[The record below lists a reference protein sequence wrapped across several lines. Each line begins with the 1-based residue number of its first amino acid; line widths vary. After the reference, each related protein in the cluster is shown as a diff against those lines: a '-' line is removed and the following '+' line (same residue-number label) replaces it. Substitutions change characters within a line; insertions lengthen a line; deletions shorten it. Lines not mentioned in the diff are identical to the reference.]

1 MIERVAII
9 GLGLI
14 GGSMGMALLQGQVAR
29 EVVGYDRDSRALEMG
44 LEVGAISRAAGS
56 APEAVEEAK
65 LVILAV
71 PVGSLPAV
79 AREIAPYLSA
89 EAVITDTGSTKGRLV
104 SVLEDIFHLRGHF
117 IGGHPMTGSERAGIA
132 AADRYL
138 LENAVYLLTPTER
151 TDQDALR
158 WLKRVLKTLGA
169 RVLCLSPE
177 DHDRIA
183 GAVSHLPHL
192 LAVSL
197 MQLAAKLSREHPE
210 LLMLAA
216 GGFRDTTR
224 IAGGNP
230 IMWRDIYLNNAQTI
244 LDMLE
249 LWKGELH
256 RLADLLKAADAKG
269 LEEILQDS
277 RSLRAQIPARQ
288 KGLLPNLHEIVITV
302 PDKPGVIGYVG
313 QMLGQEGINISDI
326 EILRVREGE
335 GGTIRLGFTSASAA
349 EQALNVLRQHG
360 VTARWRDSG

>member
-14 GGSMGMALLQGQVAR
+14 GGSMGMALLQGKVAR
-29 EVVGYDRDSRALEMG
+29 GVVGYDREARALEVG
-44 LEVGAISRAAGS
+44 LEVGAISEAAGS
-56 APEAVEEAK
+56 APAAVKDAN

-71 PVGSLPAV
+71 PVGSMLTV
-79 AREIAPYLSA
+79 ACQIAPYLPP
-89 EAVITDTGSTKGRLV
+89 EAVITDTGSTKGSLV
-104 SVLEDIFHLRGHF
+104 RALEDIFGSRANY
-117 IGGHPMTGSERAGIA
+117 IGGHPMTGSERAGIG

-151 TDQDALR
+151 TNQEALH
-158 WLKRVLKTLGA
+158 WLEKILKALGA

-177 DHDRIA
+177 DHDRIV

-197 MQLAAKLSREHPE
+197 MQLAFKLSEQHPQ

-224 IAGGNP
+224 VAGGNP
-230 IMWRDIYLNNAQTI
+230 IMWRDIYLSNAQTI
-244 LDMLE
+244 LEMLE
-249 LWKGELH
+249 LWQKELQ
-256 RLADLLKAADAKG
+256 RLGDLIKAGDRTG
-269 LEEILQDS
+269 LEQVLQNA

-288 KGLLPNLHEIVITV
+288 KGLLPALHEIVIMV
-302 PDKPGVIGYVG
+302 PDKPGVIGHIG

-349 EQALNVLRQHG
+349 EHALTVLRQHG
-360 VTARWRDSG
+360 VTARWRDSS

>member
-29 EVVGYDRDSRALEMG
+29 EVVGYDREARALETG
-44 LEVGAISRAAGS
+44 LEVGAISRVAGS
-56 APEAVEEAK
+56 APEAVEDAE

-79 AREIAPYLSA
+79 AREIAPHLSA

-104 SVLEDIFHLRGHF
+104 SVLEDIFGSRGHY

-138 LENAVYLLTPTER
+138 LENAVYLLTPTAR
-151 TDQDALR
+151 TDQAALH
-158 WLKRVLKTLGA
+158 WLERILQALGA

-177 DHDRIA
+177 DHDRIV

-192 LAVSL
+192 LAVAL
-197 MQLAAKLSREHPE
+197 MQLAAELSGRHPQ

-230 IMWRDIYLNNAQTI
+230 VMWRDIYLSNAET
-244 LDMLE
+244 LLE
-249 LWKGELH
+249 MVELFQRELQ
-256 RLADLLKAADAKG
+256 RLAELIKAG
-269 LEEILQDS
+269 NE
-277 RSLRAQIPARQ
+277 RSLEQVLRSARNSRAQIPARQ